1 MSLVPAIPSLRPP
14 YWLNLCLALL
24 SAIGLGLPIRL
35 AISLRGVM
43 ASDGPTT
50 VITAPNDAVVA
61 QLPREG
67 ATYSKGGLLFRFQQ
81 PVLSEDIQARRRELA
96 DLKQRLTQSKSDCNL
111 SITAA
116 KHRLDE
122 AQEMDRLNYE
132 AYSQQAI
139 SRLQLFQ
146 YRNLLNS
153 VARELEDTRTKCR
166 QEQAQLQ
173 SDILA
178 SQDRLSREQVSQKFL
193 TTISAPDEGSV
204 YAITV
209 KPGQRIQAGDVL
221 ARFVRSS
228 NSVAQ
233 LRIGGSD
240 RPFVQV
246 GRAFDVTSPTYSF
259 LPNPPTR
266 RCLVDTITPDLFSA
280 GGAITAAGSSSDP
293 QSYLL
298 RCSFKEPAGH
308 GPYPLLIGMDVV
320 ARTAGTD
327 VTMFQL
333 LLKGY
338 RSAVIKVS

>member
-1 MSLVPAIPSLRPP
+1 MTIIPDIPSLRPL

-24 SAIGLGLPIRL
+24 SGIGLALPIRL

-43 ASDGPTT
+43 ASDVPTT
-50 VITAPNDAVVA
+50 VITAPNDAVVS

-67 ATYSKGGLLFRFQQ
+67 ATYSKGGMLFRFQQ
-81 PVLSEDIQARRRELA
+81 PLLSEDIQAHRRELA
-96 DLKQRLTQSKSDCNL
+96 DLKQRLDQSRSDCNL
-111 SITAA
+111 NLAAA
-116 KHRLDE
+116 KQRLDE

-132 AYSQQAI
+132 AYTQQAI

-146 YRNLLNS
+146 YRNILNS
-153 VARELEDTRTKCR
+153 ISRELDDTRAKCR
-166 QEQAQLQ
+166 QEQAELR
-173 SDILA
+173 SEVLA
-178 SQDRLSREQVSQKFL
+178 SQDRLGREQVSQKFL
-193 TTISAPDEGSV
+193 TNITASDEGAV

-209 KPGQRIQAGDVL
+209 KPGQRVQAGEVL

-228 NSVAQ
+228 RSVAH
-233 LRIGGSD
+233 LRIGSSD
-240 RPFVQV
+240 RPFIQL

-259 LPNPPTR
+259 LPNPPAR
-266 RCLVDTITPDLFSA
+266 RCLVDTITPDLIST
-280 GGAITAAGSSSDP
+280 GGAITAAGSSTDP

-298 RCSFKEPAGH
+298 RCRFPVPAGQ
-308 GPYPLLIGMDVV
+308 GPYPLLIGMDIV

-338 RSAVIKVS
+338 RSAVQKVP

>member
-1 MSLVPAIPSLRPP
+1 MTIVPAIPSLRPL

-24 SAIGLGLPIRL
+24 SGIGLALPIRL

-43 ASDGPTT
+43 ASDVPTT
-50 VITAPNDAVVA
+50 VITAPNDAVVS

-67 ATYSKGGLLFRFQQ
+67 ASYAKGGLLFRFQQ
-81 PVLSEDIQARRRELA
+81 PLLSEDIQARRRELA
-96 DLKQRLTQSKSDCNL
+96 DLKQRLTQSRSDCNL
-111 SITAA
+111 SLAAA
-116 KHRLDE
+116 KKRLEE
-122 AQEMDRLNYE
+122 AQQMDRLNYE

-153 VARELEDTRTKCR
+153 IARELEDSRAKCR
-166 QEQAQLQ
+166 LEQAQLR

-178 SQDRLSREQVSQKFL
+178 SQDRLGREQVSQKFL
-193 TTISAPDEGSV
+193 TTLTASDEGAV
-204 YAITV
+204 YSITV
-209 KPGQRIQAGDVL
+209 KSGQRVQAGEVL
-221 ARFVRSS
+221 ARFVRS
-228 NSVAQ
+228 NRSVAQ
-233 LRIGGSD
+233 LRIGSSD

-246 GRAFDVTSPTYSF
+246 GRAFEVTSPTYSF
-259 LPNPPTR
+259 LPNPPDR
-266 RCLVDTITPDLFSA
+266 LCLVDTITPDLISA

-298 RCSFKEPAGH
+298 RCRFTEPAGH
-308 GPYPLLIGMDVV
+308 GPYPLLIGMDIV

-333 LLKGY
+333 LIKGY
-338 RSAVIKVS
+338 RSAVQKVP